1 MTTVTGLPGSPAPH
15 APPRATPVSDD
26 RARTV
31 RGILTY
37 LVLTAVLSGIIWH
50 IVIAAKSLAPGG
62 SGLYVLALM
71 WCPAAAG
78 LTTRLLFQRTL
89 RGVGWGRPPWRYAWA
104 GYWIPIAYAS
114 ALYLPLWI
122 AGYADF
128 QSTGVQHLA
137 GKLHIANSS
146 SAPAVLAYVVVTGT
160 LGMIPSSFAAL
171 GEELGWRGFLV
182 PELNKVTSFGWV
194 GFLSGLIW
202 ASWHMPLIIGA
213 DYHGDNPTWYSV
225 VCFAIMV
232 IAMGY
237 VFAWIR
243 LKSGSVWPA
252 MLLHASHNLFVQA
265 IFNPLTRKTPFI
277 NYTIG
282 EFGAGLAIAV
292 VAVAL
297 IIWPLRPRAGAVR
310 SSLAPRTSAIG

>member
-1 MTTVTGLPGSPAPH
+1 MTTATGLPSSPAQYS
-15 APPRATPVSDD
+15 AAQTATGSGE
-26 RARTV
+26 RARII
-31 RGILTY
+31 RGIVTY
-37 LVLTAVLSGIIWH
+37 LVLVTILSGIIWR
-50 IVIAAKSLAPGG
+50 VMIASKTLAPGG
-62 SGLYVLALM
+62 SSLWVIALM
-71 WCPAAAG
+71 WCPAVAG
-78 LTTRLLFQRTL
+78 LTTRLFFQRTL
-89 RGVGWGRPPWRYAWA
+89 RGVGWGKPPAWYAWA

-128 QSTGVQHLA
+128 HSPGVAHVAAWFHLTT
-137 GKLHIANSS
+137 SS
-146 SAPAVLAYVVVTGT
+146 PAVNVLTYVLVIGT
-160 LGMIPSSFAAL
+160 LGMIPNSFAAL

-182 PELNKVTSFGWV
+182 PELSKVTSFGWV

-213 DYHGDNPTWYSV
+213 DYHGNNPTWYSV

-265 IFNPLTRKTPFI
+265 IFDPLTRKTPFI

-282 EFGAGLAIAV
+282 EFGAGLAIALV
-292 VAVAL
+292 VLAL
-297 IIWPLRPRAGAVR
+297 IIWPKRPRG
-310 SSLAPRTSAIG
+310 SQSA

>member
-1 MTTVTGLPGSPAPH
+1 MPTATGAPTSPAGYSP
-15 APPRATPVSDD
+15 AQGASGAAD
-26 RARTV
+26 RGRTV
-31 RGILTY
+31 RGIITY
-37 LVLTAVLSGIIWH
+37 LVLTGVLSGIIWRMM
-50 IVIAAKSLAPGG
+50 IASRTLTPGG
-62 SGLYVLALM
+62 SSLWVIMLM

-78 LTTRLLFQRTL
+78 LTTRLVFQRTL
-89 RGVGWGRPPWRYAWA
+89 RGVGWGKPPAWYAWA

-122 AGYADF
+122 AGYGDF
-128 QSTGVQHLA
+128 NSLGMQHVAARFHLT
-137 GKLHIANSS
+137 NSS
-146 SAPAVLAYVVVTGT
+146 PALTVLAYVLVMGT
-160 LGMIPSSFAAL
+160 VGLIPDCFAAL

-213 DYHGDNPTWYSV
+213 DYHGDNPTWYSI

-252 MLLHASHNLFVQA
+252 MLLHGSHNLFVQA

-282 EFGAGLAIAV
+282 EFGAGLAIALIV
-292 VAVAL
+292 VAL
-297 IIWPLRPRAGAVR
+297 IIWPRRPQGGQ
-310 SSLAPRTSAIG
+310 STQ